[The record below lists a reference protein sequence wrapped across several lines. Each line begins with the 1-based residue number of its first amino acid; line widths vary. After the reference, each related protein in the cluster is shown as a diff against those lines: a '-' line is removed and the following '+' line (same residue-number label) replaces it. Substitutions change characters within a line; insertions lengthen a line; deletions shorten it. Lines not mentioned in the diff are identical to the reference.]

1 MRLSHMMQMK
11 SGAFTDPAVG
21 VLESDR
27 SIMNEYSG
35 EKLPVWMRL
44 LTIVGLSAGLWGAI
58 IWAFVSLF
66 G

>member
-1 MRLSHMMQMK
+1 MMQMK